1 MRLHRLNLIAPNSLP
16 IVGIKLADDSLASF
30 EYSFEDLTQTS
41 TYIIKNRGNSPLGE
55 KIFWLTQVE
64 MNGMHVMLSGTP
76 LSDSNSIYL
85 FTPPS

>member
-16 IVGIKLADDSLASF
+16 IVGIKLAADSLASF

-55 KIFWLTQVE
+55 KNILVDSGGNEWNACDVE
-64 MNGMHVMLSGTP
+64 W
-76 LSDSNSIYL
+76 NSL
-85 FTPPS
+85 VGL